1 MARKKSSNDT
11 GKKSKGGEE
20 ETATDSSVMPEIE
33 AKATTELEAENL
45 ASEAE
50 TLASEDEGPEDVLL
64 VRGRDR
70 ALEQKRLEAM
80 AIKRLDLG
88 WMWFGF

>member
-1 MARKKSSNDT
+1 MARKKSSNDA

-20 ETATDSSVMPEIE
+20 ETAKEGTDSSVMPKIE
-33 AKATTELEAENL
+33 AKAVTELEAENL

-80 AIKRLDLG
+80 AIKRLGVG
-88 WMWFGF
+88 WM